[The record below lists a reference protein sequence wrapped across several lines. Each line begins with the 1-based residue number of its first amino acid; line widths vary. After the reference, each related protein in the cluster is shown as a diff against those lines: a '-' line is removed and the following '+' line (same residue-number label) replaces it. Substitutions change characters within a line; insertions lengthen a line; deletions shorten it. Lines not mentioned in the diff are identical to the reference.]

1 MTISFP
7 TDKTQPFVAE
17 NGVTYFWDTDRWRV
31 KTYKV
36 EEDSRLPYRIETD
49 KVVRAG
55 STRMGPEID
64 LVDAQDNYSNVRFRG
79 VNGIDV
85 TSDLQSIIID
95 GHQLIGSGDI
105 DLTSFA
111 TIEYSDAED
120 SKLQLQIDELGVTK
134 GKVARYTTDNVSG

>member
-7 TDKTQPFVAE
+7 TDKTQPFLAE

-31 KTYKV
+31 KTYKK
-36 EEDSRLPYRIETD
+36 EADERLPYRIETD
-49 KVVRAG
+49 KVVRSSDAG
-55 STRMGPEID
+55 MGPEIE
-64 LVDAQDNYSNVRFRG
+64 LVDAQNNYSNVRFRG

-120 SKLQLQIDELGVTK
+120 SKLQLQIDERGQNGLGAAEVCADGGST
-134 GKVARYTTDNVSG
+134 